1 MKGFTRSLTSL
12 YCVSLLTVLTHTKLN
27 LLGRFTYVSS
37 IASLNRS
44 EPTIRI
50 ERSGSE
56 TKDVFMDID
65 VEGKFLSF
73 SWWLLHKGWKQLAER
88 VEAAVQEV
96 FGRYGDYV
104 FDRKH
109 FDILQSHTSVR

>member
-1 MKGFTRSLTSL
+1 
-12 YCVSLLTVLTHTKLN
+12 
-27 LLGRFTYVSS
+27 
-37 IASLNRS
+37 
-44 EPTIRI
+44 
-50 ERSGSE
+50 
-56 TKDVFMDID
+56 MDID

-109 FDILQSHTSVR
+109 FDIL